1 MGQEPVREETAM
13 RMERFEALLL
23 ERMAGHVEF
32 ATTFAAANY
41 PRPYGLVVQTLD
53 GGVAYVQVVRGTP
66 PGTDREDP
74 SDLQVNIARLQN
86 APRAKPGTA
95 TVEQL
100 DRVGQL
106 LLQVLTGDR
115 GEIAAVQSYA
125 NANVSQQ
132 PGVVVTFVD
141 GSKLYA
147 TPEV

>member
-1 MGQEPVREETAM
+1 
-13 RMERFEALLL
+13 LLL
-23 ERMAGHVEF
+23 ERMVGHVEF

-41 PRPYGLVVQTLD
+41 PKPYGLVVQTLD
-53 GGVAYVQVVRGTP
+53 GGVAYVQVVRATP

-74 SDLQVNIARLQN
+74 SDLQANIARLEN

-125 NANVSQQ
+125 SANVAQQ
-132 PGVVVTFVD
+132 PGVVVTFND